1 MENIKVEEKRKKFS
15 TADKTNKFRGGYD
28 KARNKTSHNS
38 NDFNN
43 YQTYSYNIEK
53 VSNSSPFNFKKG
65 RHETLKQNKKFWKNN
80 LVNIVGFKLKNFKNH
95 NDNDPNGLFYTTT
108 SIMKNK
114 SFQKNKN
121 QFISNNN
128 SYNANVQN
136 SAKEKNKIINK
147 LFPDINELNKYS
159 NLPFFS
165 MVKMK
170 SPYTVKL
177 NKKEIVKKKFPSEQ
191 FLYKISHSNP
201 DEEKINNNNFYKNK
215 GVRKGTTSQFYHGI
229 NKFCINNKISET
241 NFYREDLDTN
251 RLKLELNVDNLSKGE
266 KIPQISNK
274 EKHLK
279 ILENSMKNLKL
290 LPTQLLADLEDGV
303 FKFIDEEFE
312 KTNNIKSNNDNKDDE
327 GGENK
332 NKSLPNVSKDIS
344 DVNDK
349 IKSMNNINNIINL
362 SNQFKFNNTFNKNK
376 FLITAYDYP
385 YNKNKSYYS
394 EFTITGFK
402 KPHQYPINF
411 YSTQQIKKKERFNQE
426 HKITFEERLKQM
438 KKEYDSER
446 ERKNK
451 KELVLGNVDDLM
463 KKNKMMTNV
472 KAFERDCKIR
482 DIIIGHKLRCE
493 FSPVDIKR
501 ILNGLKPFVDVKL
514 DEENNEIFDKYKES
528 QKIIDI
534 KGNKDNENK

>member
-1 MENIKVEEKRKKFS
+1 MEFIKEEEKRNKFN
-15 TADKTNKFRGGYD
+15 TALKPNKFRGND
-28 KARNKTSHNS
+28 KARNKANNNS

-43 YQTYSYNIEK
+43 YQTFSYNIENI
-53 VSNSSPFNFKKG
+53 SNSSPFNFKKG
-65 RHETLKQNKKFWKNN
+65 KHEAIKQNRKFLKNN
-80 LVNIVGFKLKNFKNH
+80 LVNIVGFKLTNFKNH
-95 NDNDPNGLFYTTT
+95 NNNDPNGLFYTTT

-121 QFISNNN
+121 QFISNST

-177 NKKEIVKKKFPSEQ
+177 NKNEIVKKKFPSEQ

-215 GVRKGTTSQFYHGI
+215 GVRKGTTSQFYHGV

-290 LPTQLLADLEDGV
+290 LPNQLLTDLEDGV
-303 FKFIDEEFE
+303 FKFIDEEFD
-312 KTNNIKSNNDNKDDE
+312 KTNNNNGNKDDE
-327 GGENK
+327 SGENK
-332 NKSLPNVSKDIS
+332 NNSLPAISKDAN

-349 IKSMNNINNIINL
+349 IKTMNNINNIINL

-385 YNKNKSYYS
+385 NNKNKSYYS
-394 EFTITGFK
+394 QFTISGFK

-426 HKITFEERLKQM
+426 HKITFEERLKKM

-446 ERKNK
+446 EGKNK
-451 KELVLGNVDDLM
+451 KELVLGNVDDLV
-463 KKNKMMTNV
+463 KKNKKMTNV

-501 ILNGLKPFVDVKL
+501 VLNGLKPFVDVKL
-514 DEENNEIFDKYKES
+514 DEENNEIFEQYKER
-528 QKIIDI
+528 QKMIDN
-534 KGNKDNENK
+534 KENKNNKDNENK

>member
-1 MENIKVEEKRKKFS
+1 MEFMKEEEKRKKFS
-15 TADKTNKFRGGYD
+15 TSLKNRKFKGYD
-28 KARNKTSHNS
+28 KVRNKAYNKS

-43 YQTYSYNIEK
+43 YQTFTYNSEK
-53 VSNSSPFNFKKG
+53 KSNSSPFNFTKG
-65 RHETLKQNKKFWKNN
+65 GNSTINQNRKLLRNN
-80 LVNIVGFKLKNFKNH
+80 LVDIVGFKIQNFKNY
-95 NDNDPNGLFYTTT
+95 NDNDPNGLFYTT
-108 SIMKNK
+108 SRIMKSKNFIK
-114 SFQKNKN
+114 GKNKFN
-121 QFISNNN
+121 SNNT
-128 SYNANVQN
+128 SYNANVQD
-136 SAKEKNKIINK
+136 SAKEKKKLINKI
-147 LFPDINELNKYS
+147 FPDINELNKFS

-177 NKKEIVKKKFPSEQ
+177 DKNEIVKKKFPSEQ
-191 FLYKISHSNP
+191 FLYKISHDNP
-201 DEEKINNNNFYKNK
+201 DEEKINNNNFHKNK
-215 GVRKGTTSQFYHGI
+215 GVRKGTTSQFFHGV

-251 RLKLELNVDNLSKGE
+251 RLKLELNIDNLSKEE

-274 EKHLK
+274 EKHLQ
-279 ILENSMKNLKL
+279 ILENSMRNLKL
-290 LPTQLLADLEDGV
+290 LPNQLLTDLEDGV
-303 FKFIDEEFE
+303 FKFIDEEFD
-312 KTNNIKSNNDNKDDE
+312 KTDNKNSNNDNKDD
-327 GGENK
+327 N
-332 NKSLPNVSKDIS
+332 SLPAISKDNK

-349 IKSMNNINNIINL
+349 IKTMNNINNIINL

-385 YNKNKSYYS
+385 NNKNKSYYTQ
-394 EFTITGFK
+394 FTISGFK

-426 HKITFEERLKQM
+426 HKITFEERLKKM

-446 ERKNK
+446 EGKSKTEIVLGKVDDLVKKNK
-451 KELVLGNVDDLM
+451 K
-463 KKNKMMTNV
+463 MTNV

-501 ILNGLKPFVDVKL
+501 ILNGLKPFSDVKL
-514 DEENNEIFDKYKES
+514 DEENNAIFDAFKENERILENREK
-528 QKIIDI
+528 QE
-534 KGNKDNENK
+534 NENN